1 VTQPPAP
8 TEESEPASPADDPD
22 IPDEEI
28 LYRRL
33 SYDNGDWVTTH
44 PVTGERRPVSGAFQ
58 PDYDGLSVFR
68 RSLLLANDPPLSA
81 RDVMVDPQN
90 LVVGFT
96 VGDVRSIN
104 LGVIDDP
111 WPKDVRDPDHPRYG
125 AHALILGLNGLSK
138 GARIKQQRR
147 LATLPSMR
155 FVHG

>member
-1 VTQPPAP
+1 M
-8 TEESEPASPADDPD
+8 PADDPG

-33 SYDNGDWVTTH
+33 SYDNGDWVTRH

-58 PDYDGLSVFR
+58 SDGDGLSVFR
-68 RSLLLANDPPLSA
+68 HSLLLANDPPLGA
-81 RDVMVDPQN
+81 RDVVVDPQN

-96 VGDVRSIN
+96 VADVRSIS
-104 LGVIDDP
+104 LGVMDDP

-138 GARIKQQRR
+138 SARIKQQRR
-147 LATLPSMR
+147 LATLPSMK